1 MDKNKDICL
10 NKGGITTLI
19 FMRFAMKIP
28 CVERIPLLVN
38 GLFFLSPALT
48 NSQYNNLTLIA
59 SALVL
64 GANFSLTE
72 INRMFLKE
80 KSISTLSH
88 FLSDAKFSTIQMQ
101 ELYASQAYFRHKI
114 KNRTGYFLIDD
125 TMTHHSKFCKWL
137 HGVFV
142 LFDHAI
148 GTNLKARCIVVLY
161 YSDGKSVKFPL
172 TFRIYYQKSSKMPWA
187 RKKKLIHKT
196 KNEMAI
202 EMLEWALAK
211 GYPPCT
217 VLADSWFGV
226 EPFIKG
232 LRRLKLSYVIE
243 IKSSLKIRATCS
255 EPKLTPT
262 GKLAK
267 NQYDLKIISDFF
279 DLTIDMIPVG
289 FAADEQLGKEK
300 KILYHTKVSNAYLNA
315 LPGKHR
321 IVQSFD
327 PCKDTIKYL
336 LTNQLTWESSKIIS
350 VYSYR
355 WVIEEFFRNAK
366 QLLDMEG
373 ATVRSE
379 QGITTALCL
388 VFYIDFLLHL
398 ENCKSTSENSQKEPR
413 TIPSIVRRLQHEN
426 QVKFINKVQE
436 DSSFVKKWIT
446 TISVNVDKKRKQNK
460 QLVKIM
466 SQEAEES
473 FKAAG

>member
-1 MDKNKDICL
+1 
-10 NKGGITTLI
+10 
-19 FMRFAMKIP
+19 MKIP
-28 CVERIPLLVN
+28 CVERIPLLVT
-38 GLFFLSPALT
+38 GLSFLSTALT

-64 GANFSLTE
+64 GANFNLTE
-72 INRMFLKE
+72 INRMILKE
-80 KSISTLSH
+80 KSISALSY
-88 FLSDAKFSTIQMQ
+88 FLSDAKFSTVEMQ
-101 ELYASQAYFRHKI
+101 ELYARHAYFRHKI
-114 KNRTGYFLIDD
+114 KQRKGYFIIDD
-125 TMTHHSKFCKWL
+125 TMMHHSKFCKWL
-137 HGVFV
+137 YGVFV

-161 YSDGKSVKFPL
+161 YSDGESAKFPL
-172 TFRIYYQKSSKMPWA
+172 TFRLYYQESSKMPWA
-187 RKKKLIHKT
+187 RKKKFIHKT
-196 KNEMAI
+196 KNELAI

-232 LRRLKLSYVIE
+232 LNRLKLSYVIE
-243 IKSSLKIRATCS
+243 IKNSLKIKSACS

-267 NQYDLKIISDFF
+267 NQYDLKSLSDFF
-279 DLTIDMIPVG
+279 DLITDMITVG
-289 FAADEQLGKEK
+289 FAADEKSGKEAK
-300 KILYHTKVSNAYLNA
+300 VLYHTKVSNVRLNA
-315 LPGKHR
+315 IPGKHR
-321 IVQSFD
+321 IVQSID
-327 PCKDTIKYL
+327 PSKKTMKYL
-336 LTNQLTWESSKIIS
+336 LTNELTWESSKIIS

-398 ENCKSTSENSQKEPR
+398 ENCESTSENSQKEPR

-446 TISVNVDKKRKQNK
+446 TISANVDKKRKQSK
-460 QLVKIM
+460 PLIDL
-466 SQEAEES
+466 SFQEAEEQL
-473 FKAAG
+473 KAAG

>member
-1 MDKNKDICL
+1 
-10 NKGGITTLI
+10 
-19 FMRFAMKIP
+19 MKIP
-28 CVERIPLLVN
+28 CVERIPMLVTGLSFLL
-38 GLFFLSPALT
+38 PALT

-64 GANFSLTE
+64 GANFNLTE
-72 INRMFLKE
+72 INRMILKE
-80 KSISTLSH
+80 KSVSTLSH
-88 FLSDAKFSTIQMQ
+88 FLSDAKFSTVEMQ
-101 ELYASQAYFRHKI
+101 ALYASRTLFRYKI
-114 KNRTGYFLIDD
+114 NKRKGYFIIDD

-161 YSDGKSVKFPL
+161 YSDGGSAKFPL
-172 TFRIYYQKSSKMPWA
+172 TFRIYYQESSKMPWA
-187 RKKKLIHKT
+187 RKKKFIHKT
-196 KNEMAI
+196 KNELAI

-226 EPFIKG
+226 DPFIKG
-232 LRRLKLSYVIE
+232 LKRLKLSYVIE
-243 IKSSLKIRATCS
+243 IKSSLKIKEACS
-255 EPKLTPT
+255 EPKLTKT

-267 NQYDLKIISDFF
+267 NQYDLKSLSDFF
-279 DLTIDMIPVG
+279 SLITDMITIG
-289 FAADEQLGKEK
+289 FAADERLGKK
-300 KILYHTKVSNAYLNA
+300 AKVLYHTKTTNVRLNA
-315 LPGKHR
+315 IPGKHR
-321 IVQSFD
+321 IVQSLD

-336 LTNQLTWESSKIIS
+336 LTNELTWESSKIIT

-373 ATVRSE
+373 TTVRSE
-379 QGITTALCL
+379 QGLTTALCL

-398 ENCKSTSENSQKEPR
+398 DNCESTAGNSQKEPK

-436 DSSFVKKWIT
+436 DSSFVKKWI
-446 TISVNVDKKRKQNK
+446 NVVSADIDKKRKQNK
-460 QLVKIM
+460 PLSKL
-466 SQEAEES
+466 SFQEAEEQ
-473 FKAAG
+473 FKATG

>member
-1 MDKNKDICL
+1 MMAK
-10 NKGGITTLI
+10 
-19 FMRFAMKIP
+19 MKIP
-28 CVERIPLLVN
+28 CIERIPLLVT
-38 GLFFLSPALT
+38 GLSFLLPALS
-48 NSQYNNLTLIA
+48 NCQYNNLTLIA

-64 GANFSLTE
+64 GANFNLTE

-80 KSISTLSH
+80 KSISALSH
-88 FLSDAKFSTIQMQ
+88 FLSDAKFSTIEMQ
-101 ELYASQAYFRHKI
+101 ELYAKHAYFRHKI
-114 KNRTGYFLIDD
+114 KNRKGYFIIDD
-125 TMTHHSKFCKWL
+125 TMTHHSKFCQWL
-137 HGVFV
+137 HGVFI

-161 YSDGKSVKFPL
+161 YSDGESAKFPL
-172 TFRIYYQKSSKMPWA
+172 AFRIYYQESSKMPWA
-187 RKKKLIHKT
+187 RRKKLVHKT
-196 KNEMAI
+196 KNELAI

-232 LRRLKLSYVIE
+232 LKRLGLSYVIE
-243 IKSSLKIRATCS
+243 IKNSLKVRVTCS
-255 EPKLTPT
+255 KPKLTPT

-267 NQYDLKIISDFF
+267 NQYELKSLFDFF
-279 DLTIDMIPVG
+279 NFITNMITAG
-289 FAADEQLGKEK
+289 FAADEKLAKGAKV
-300 KILYHTKVSNAYLNA
+300 LYHTKLANVRLNA
-315 LPGKHR
+315 VPGKHR
-321 IVQSFD
+321 IVQSLD
-327 PCKDTIKYL
+327 PSKDSIKYL
-336 LTNQLTWESSKIIS
+336 LTNELTWESSKIIS

-373 ATVRSE
+373 VTVRSE

-398 ENCKSTSENSQKEPR
+398 ENCKSTVENIQMESK

-436 DSSFVKKWIT
+436 DRGFVEKWIT
-446 TISVNVDKKRKQNK
+446 IVSSNIDKKRKQNK
-460 QLVKIM
+460 PLVDL
-466 SQEAEES
+466 SFQDAEERL
-473 FKAAG
+473 KNTG